1 MSSTIISRLHG
12 KPIICGEVLFDI
24 FPNDRQVLGGAPF
37 NVAWHLRGFG
47 MAPVVISRI
56 GQDTEGQCVLD
67 AMSDWGL
74 DTHGIQSDAEFP
86 TGGVEITMQGT
97 EHRFDIR
104 ANQAYDYIDYQLLMD
119 SIRDQSMSLIYL
131 GSLIIRNQTSRKTLE
146 RLLREKH
153 LPVFVDINLRDPWW
167 DMVTVE
173 GILSR
178 ARWAKL
184 NNDELTTIMPGT
196 KHSEEGLIHAAN
208 EALLRFELDAIVV
221 TRGAEGAFI
230 TTSDGTVGGKPPPIA
245 HLVDT
250 VGAGDAF
257 CAVTL
262 FGLHAGWPASEIIE
276 RALTF
281 AAEICKQRG
290 ATSPNRD
297 LYENTIASWGLG

>member
-47 MAPVVISRI
+47 MEPVVLSRI
-56 GQDTEGQCVLD
+56 GQDTEGQNVLD

-131 GSLIIRNQTSRKTLE
+131 GSLIIRNQTRKTIE
-146 RLLREKH
+146 RLLREQH

-167 DMVTVE
+167 DAATVAS
-173 GILSR
+173 ILSR

-184 NNDELTTIMPGT
+184 NNEELATLVPGIAC
-196 KHSEEGLIHAAN
+196 SEEGLRQAAN

-230 TTSDGTVGGKPPPIA
+230 TTSDGTVGGKSPPIEN
-245 HLVDT
+245 LVDT

-262 FGLHAGWPASEIIE
+262 FGLHAGWSASQIIE

-290 ATSPNRD
+290 ATSPNRE
-297 LYENTIASWGLG
+297 LYDDTLASWGLG